1 MLFFN
6 DNIFYF
12 GTMKIEVTFDRST
25 KQKFREEC
33 IKRLQ
38 NFVSEIKQRHPN
50 VGLEKLL
57 DEKEETRINTIRVR

>member
-1 MLFFN
+1 
-6 DNIFYF
+6 
-12 GTMKIEVTFDRST
+12 MKIEVTFDRST

-57 DEKEETRINTIRVR
+57 DEKE